1 MNIKEIKKI
10 GIKNL
15 VLLLIA
21 GVLLLICT
29 VSGKKDGKNEVGN
42 ECAGML
48 TQEPFPTVTN
58 IPMPSDEERLEAI
71 LASIDGVGKTEV
83 MIFYRCSEEMIPL
96 TDEKGNPVQTMRTDS
111 GAYIAKTKAPEIEGV
126 LVVAEGAK
134 KSEIIEYI
142 SDAAEALFGLPKHKI
157 VVLPMKRTNGSD

>member
-42 ECAGML
+42 ERAVML

-58 IPMPSDEERLEAI
+58 IPMPSDE
-71 LASIDGVGKTEV
+71 
-83 MIFYRCSEEMIPL
+83 
-96 TDEKGNPVQTMRTDS
+96 
-111 GAYIAKTKAPEIEGV
+111 
-126 LVVAEGAK
+126 
-134 KSEIIEYI
+134 
-142 SDAAEALFGLPKHKI
+142 
-157 VVLPMKRTNGSD
+157 